1 MLTEITELIGL
12 DVYTNKGYYLGKIE
26 DVSLDIDNQTAYG
39 LYIPKPN
46 PLLVEDGVSI
56 LVPYRGGKAV
66 GTIVILKKFPDYVS
80 LSTSKS
86 EKTEEKKA

>member
-12 DVYTNKGYYLGKIE
+12 DVYTDKGYYLGKIE
-26 DVSLDIDNQTAYG
+26 DVSLDIDGQLAYG
-39 LYIPKPN
+39 LYLPKPN

-56 LVPYRGGKAV
+56 LVPYRWVKAI

-80 LSTSKS
+80 LSSRS
-86 EKTEEKKA
+86 EKGEQAKS